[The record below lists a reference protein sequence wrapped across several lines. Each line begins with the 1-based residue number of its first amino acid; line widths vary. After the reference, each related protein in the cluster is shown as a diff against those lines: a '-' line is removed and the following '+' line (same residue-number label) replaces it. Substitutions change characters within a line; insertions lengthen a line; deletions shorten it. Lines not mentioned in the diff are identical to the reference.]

1 MEANPI
7 IYNTNYINDTRAAI
21 ELIRKVNSDGFK
33 LNLDVGTMIY
43 NQEDI
48 DELVGNV
55 GLINHVHI
63 SEPGLKPIESREIH
77 SKLKDILLSEGYMG
91 FVSIEMGKVDN
102 AEILEETTK
111 YIAEVYRV

>member
-1 MEANPI
+1 
-7 IYNTNYINDTRAAI
+7 
-21 ELIRKVNSDGFK
+21 
-33 LNLDVGTMIY
+33 MIY